1 MERKHTQ
8 AKKANRLNFWPAYQ
22 NDFFSTSVFW
32 RRVRG
37 IFGSDSRT
45 FDEKHPEL
53 SGAVDGMKAKIAQ
66 SGIHRKV

>member
-1 MERKHTQ
+1 MERKHSQ
-8 AKKANRLNFWPAYQ
+8 AKKARRFNFWPAYQ
-22 NDFFSTSVFW
+22 SVFFSTSVFW

-37 IFGSDSRT
+37 IIGSDNRT

-53 SGAVDGMKAKIAQ
+53 SGAVDGMKARIAQ